1 MEMLIPGNE
10 CNGLFLCGLN
20 LIEDVLT
27 VCIMFVLYLFRQ
39 LGCDQCWPRD
49 TIVSIFCQREWRGEQ
64 RAEPGEPARRF
75 CPLSLLSQHRLATG
89 DCGQAELSSL

>member
-1 MEMLIPGNE
+1 MVCFM
-10 CNGLFLCGLN
+10 CGLN

-27 VCIMFVLYLFRQ
+27 VCCLYCLC
-39 LGCDQCWPRD
+39 LESWDVISACLVTPLSLSA
-49 TIVSIFCQREWRGEQ
+49 VSVMVTESRV
-64 RAEPGEPARRF
+64 EPGEPARRF